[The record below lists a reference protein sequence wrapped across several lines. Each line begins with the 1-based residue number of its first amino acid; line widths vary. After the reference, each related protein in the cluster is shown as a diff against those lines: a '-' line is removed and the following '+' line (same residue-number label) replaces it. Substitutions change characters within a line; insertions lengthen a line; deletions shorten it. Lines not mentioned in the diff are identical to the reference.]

1 MKLNLPLMRC
11 PKCSTEMRPMF
22 LRCIDG
28 KLHGWLCKPCGEF
41 VKAIGRE
48 RFYQD
53 KEKAV

>member
-1 MKLNLPLMRC
+1 MRC
-11 PKCSTEMRPMF
+11 PKCNTEMRAMF
-22 LRCIDG
+22 LKCING